1 MNLAYILVAFS
12 GLGLSLIGLNHY
24 FDLWPQNHVT
34 LDLLISIL
42 FVAAQ
47 TLVMFFFVGMGVN
60 VKEYLQ
66 EHAEAD
72 KDLYSRM
79 FGIKRRLYPPT
90 LMVTILFIVMVIMDG
105 LYFLGRVY
113 EWWFHGFYMATIY
126 YYLKA
131 TLVQHRSFRESTKI
145 VLEMTGV
152 DLDVSGDS

>member
-1 MNLAYILVAFS
+1 MNLAYFLVAFS

>member
-1 MNLAYILVAFS
+1 MILAYILVALS

-24 FDLWPQNHVT
+24 FDLWPKNHVT

-60 VKEYLQ
+60 IKEYLQ
-66 EHAEAD
+66 EHGDAD

-90 LMVTILFIVMVIMDG
+90 MMVTILFMVMVILDG
-105 LYFLGRVY
+105 LYFLGKVS
-113 EWWFHGFYMATIY
+113 EWWFHGFYLGTMY

-131 TLVQHRSFRESTKI
+131 TVVQHRSFRESTEI